1 MLGELIQNQEP
12 QRPNGLTE
20 GIKIMRADKRALI
33 SALQSDKVKIVAL
46 LDKWIAII
54 DQLPETIT
62 EIKIPQKRHS
72 VFEPLFQR
80 EGA

>member
-1 MLGELIQNQEP
+1 MLGEPIQNQEP

-33 SALQSDKVKIVAL
+33 STLEGDKIKIVAL

-54 DQLPETIT
+54 DQLPETVT
-62 EIKIPQKRHS
+62 EIKIPQKRS
-72 VFEPLFQR
+72 NVFEPLFHR